1 MRFGGT
7 SPGPGDGNRVGRFH
21 SSIVVAIITVVSVP
35 AVVSVAAIV
44 SVPTIVTVAPIISV
58 IPVAE
63 VLGRSAL
70 TDSFVDGCTRPS
82 SESAQNS
89 ARAALCIVY
98 VTATRGAGAVG
109 RTTLFPQCA
118 VGAHRNAVKPSLV
131 EIFSCLHVET
141 NRYEAAITPGVL
153 HGSPPRSAA
162 EVAFRDFT
170 SQQQDRVA
178 VL

>member
-1 MRFGGT
+1 MAVT
-7 SPGPGDGNRVGRFH
+7 PVPE
-21 SSIVVAIITVVSVP
+21 VARRT
-35 AVVSVAAIV
+35 
-44 SVPTIVTVAPIISV
+44 
-58 IPVAE
+58 
-63 VLGRSAL
+63 AL
-70 TDSFVDGCTRPS
+70 ADSFVDGRTRPS
-82 SESAQNS
+82 SESAQDT
-89 ARAALCIVY
+89 ARTTLCIVY
-98 VTATRGAGAVG
+98 ITATRWAGAVG

-118 VGAHRNAVKPSLV
+118 VGAHRNAVKPGLV

>member
-21 SSIVVAIITVVSVP
+21 SSIVVAITTVVSVP
-35 AVVSVAAIV
+35 A
-44 SVPTIVTVAPIISV
+44 IVTVAPTISV

-63 VLGRSAL
+63 VPGRSAL
-70 TDSFVDGCTRPS
+70 ADSFVDGCTRPS
-82 SESAQNS
+82 SESAQNT

-98 VTATRGAGAVG
+98 VTATRGASAVG
-109 RTTLFPQCA
+109 RTTIFSQCA
-118 VGAHRNAVKPSLV
+118 VGAHRNAVKPGLV
-131 EIFSCLHVET
+131 EIFSGLHVEA
-141 NRYEAAITPGVL
+141 NRYEAAITLRVW
-153 HGSPPRSAA
+153 HRSPSRSAA

-170 SQQQDRVA
+170 SQQQDCVA

>member
-1 MRFGGT
+1 MGFGRT
-7 SPGPGDGNRVGRFH
+7 SPRPGDGNRISRFP
-21 SSIVVAIITVVSVP
+21 SSIVVAIVTVVSIP
-35 AVVSVAAIV
+35 AVVSIAAIV
-44 SVPTIVTVAPIISV
+44 SIPAIVTVTPIMPI

-98 VTATRGAGAVG
+98 VTATRGASAVG
-109 RTTLFPQCA
+109 RTTIFPQCA
-118 VGAHRNAVKPSLV
+118 IGAHRKAVKPGLV
-131 EIFSCLHVET
+131 EIFSRLHVEA
-141 NRYEAAITPGVL
+141 NRYEAAVTPGVW
-153 HGSPPRSAA
+153 HGSPSRSAA

-170 SQQQDRVA
+170 SQQQDCVA